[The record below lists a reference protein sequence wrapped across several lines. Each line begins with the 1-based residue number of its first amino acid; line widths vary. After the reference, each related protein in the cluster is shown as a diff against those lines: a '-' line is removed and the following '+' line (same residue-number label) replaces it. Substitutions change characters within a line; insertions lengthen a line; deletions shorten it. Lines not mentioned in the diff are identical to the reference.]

1 MNARVL
7 VAFSIYSTCRLY
19 VYVDLYKIDIPVH
32 VDLLDLYS
40 PSPMISISIL
50 GLRSQN
56 AYMERQNLRSHLSI
70 CLFDDD
76 VAIPSSKNKV

>member
-1 MNARVL
+1 MC
-7 VAFSIYSTCRLY
+7 I
-19 VYVDLYKIDIPVH
+19 YVDLYKIDIPVH

-56 AYMERQNLRSHLSI
+56 AYMYMERQNLRSHLSI

>member
-1 MNARVL
+1 MC
-7 VAFSIYSTCRLY
+7 I
-19 VYVDLYKIDIPVH
+19 YVDLYKIDIPVH

-40 PSPMISISIL
+40 PSPVISISIL

-56 AYMERQNLRSHLSI
+56 AYMYMERQNLRSHLST